1 MRRVPFANMI
11 YIADGP
17 SDVPAWSVVR
27 GNGGQTFGVYQR
39 GSRGQFEQISAL
51 LRDGRIH
58 AFGEADYRPDST
70 AWLWLT
76 NEVRRIAERIAEER
90 AAALRRAV
98 RPPARHITDHP
109 PAVHGGTDAP
119 AEAGAERAAAAGRAD
134 QIRDAVRRQLESEAG
149 DEEGA
154 PRRAPTSFPSS

>member
-1 MRRVPFANMI
+1 MI

-27 GNGGQTFGVYQR
+27 GNGGLTFGVYQG

-51 LRDGRIH
+51 QRDGRIH
-58 AFGEADYRPDST
+58 SFGEADYRPDST

-76 NEVRRIAERIAEER
+76 TEVRRIADRIADDQ

-98 RPPARHITDHP
+98 RPPARHIVDHP
-109 PAVHGGTDAP
+109 TAAPVETDAP
-119 AEAGAERAAAAGRAD
+119 APPADRAGE
-134 QIRDAVRRQLESEAG
+134 IREAVRRRLEADEQAEAAAEPTTSEPG
-149 DEEGA
+149 L
-154 PRRAPTSFPSS
+154 FSSD